1 MSQISLIREESR
13 KRGAKRTI
21 KVPAIVASGMLQY
34 TKDHAKLKGVIR
46 QYGAFNQVVII
57 NNDVVDIQIE
67 LDFAENKTYP
77 VSKASSLSIDEITFQ
92 EFNITNLDAGAGVTA
107 NKITIIASYEAPL
120 IRERLQP
127 KKMLGGY

>member
-34 TKDHAKLKGVIR
+34 TKDHDKLKGVIKT
-46 QYGAFNQVVII
+46 YGAFNSFVCI
-57 NNDVVDIQIE
+57 NNDVVDVE
-67 LDFAENKTYP
+67 VALDFAEGKTYP
-77 VSKASSLSIDEITFQ
+77 IPKTSSLSIDEIMYQ
-92 EFNITNLDAGAGVTA
+92 EFNLRNLDAGAAVTA

-120 IRERLQP
+120 IREKIQP
-127 KKMLGGY
+127 KKLLGGY